1 MKTPTQRRSR
11 AFLAAFTLLAALG
24 SAQASI
30 FKDGQLDAL
39 SDANK
44 FAELERLA
52 QSRLKAN
59 PADAEASA
67 ALSLALSSLDSSD
80 SKRVEAG
87 ASQAKAC
94 VAQHPTVAVCQ
105 LVTAQS
111 LNVQM
116 GSAGMFKMA
125 SMLGDIK
132 ASLIRTLELEPS
144 MAMARIQLAKLYLFA
159 PGMLGGSV
167 AKARELEAAVHN
179 SQPEQAR
186 VIRIYI
192 AAEAK
197 KWAEMESEL
206 LALKPAKDA
215 TLLDEARSAYLQL
228 ATHYLKDEKDLVK
241 AKSLFEQLQREQ
253 PTQAAG
259 IYGLGRVHAEMGQLD
274 EAVRLFERAKTLEGA
289 DDLPVDH
296 RLGDALLAKGDK
308 PQAKAA
314 YERFIAKKN
323 TNPNNVEAAR
333 KSLAKL
339 G

>member
-1 MKTPTQRRSR
+1 MQIQTQRRSR
-11 AFLAAFTLLAALG
+11 AFLASLTLLTALG
-24 SAQASI
+24 SAQAGI
-30 FKDGQLDAL
+30 FKDKELDAL
-39 SDANK
+39 SDASK
-44 FAELERLA
+44 YAELERLA
-52 QSRLKAN
+52 QTRLKAS

-67 ALSLALSSLDSSD
+67 ALSLALTSLDSSD
-80 SKRVEAG
+80 KKRVEAG
-87 ASQAKAC
+87 ANQAKAC
-94 VAQHPTVAVCQ
+94 VEQHPTVAVCQ

-116 GSAGMFKMA
+116 GGAGMFKMA

-132 ASLIRTLELEPS
+132 TALIRAVELEPS
-144 MAMARIQLAKLYLFA
+144 MATARIQLAKLYLFA
-159 PGMLGGSV
+159 PGMLGGSA
-167 AKARELEAAVHN
+167 AKARELEAAVRH

-186 VIRIYI
+186 VIRVYV

-197 KWAEMESEL
+197 KWTEMEAEL
-206 LALKPAKDA
+206 AALKPGKDA
-215 TLLDEARSAYLQL
+215 ALLDEARSAYLQL

-241 AKSLFEQLQREQ
+241 AKSLFEKLQRDQ
-253 PTQAAG
+253 PDHAAG
-259 IYGLGRVHAEMGQLD
+259 VYGLARVQTEVGQFD
-274 EAVRLFERAKTLEGA
+274 EAVRLFERAKTLDGA

-308 PQAKAA
+308 AQAKAA

-323 TNPNNVEAAR
+323 TNPNNVESAR

>member
-1 MKTPTQRRSR
+1 MKTQIQRRS
-11 AFLAAFTLLAALG
+11 LAWLATLTLLTALG
-24 SAQASI
+24 SAQAAI
-30 FKDGQLDAL
+30 FKDKELDAL

-52 QSRLKAN
+52 QTRLKAS

-67 ALSLALSSLDSSD
+67 ALSLALTSLDSGD
-80 SKRVEAG
+80 KKRVEAG

-94 VAQHPTVAVCQ
+94 VAQHPAVAVCQ

-116 GSAGMFKMA
+116 GGAGMFRMA

-132 ASLIRTLELEPS
+132 TALIRTLELEPN

-186 VIRIYI
+186 IIRIHI

-197 KWAEMESEL
+197 KWAEMETEL
-206 LALKPAKDA
+206 LALKPAKDT
-215 TLLDEARSAYLQL
+215 TLLDEARGAYLQL
-228 ATHYLKDEKDLVK
+228 ATHYLKDAKDLNK
-241 AKSLFEQLQREQ
+241 ARSLFEQLQREQ
-253 PTQAAG
+253 PAQAAG
-259 IYGLGRVHAEMGQLD
+259 TYGLARVHAEMGQSD
-274 EAVRLFERAKTLEGA
+274 EAVRMFERAKTLDGA

-296 RLGDALLAKGDK
+296 RMGDALLAKGDK
-308 PQAKAA
+308 AQAKAA

-323 TNPNNVEAAR
+323 TNPNNVESAR

-339 G
+339 